1 MIMPDE
7 SCRNCG
13 GGLIHYRSCSN
24 CRKITQKK
32 CRVCSRIT
40 VLQSHQHCMVNS
52 TLNQKQLLVQVNQ
65 KNTISNTRK
74 NSIHLSFLG
83 VGIAGFFILGLI
95 ANFYYG
101 APQGIPDEAQATNS
115 NNIAIKSSDS
125 FPIPNGKSYDNCLA
139 YGSGES
145 ITVTCPSGNGSV
157 YKQILNMPHDLK
169 KEFSDSVFSIRGVII
184 TENSDG
190 SVILQYQLKKYVTN
204 SFGN

>member
-7 SCRNCG
+7 SCRTCG
-13 GGLIHYRSCSN
+13 GGLIHYKSCSD
-24 CRKITQKK
+24 CRKVTQKK
-32 CRVCSRIT
+32 CRVCSRTT
-40 VLQSHQHCMVNS
+40 VLQSHQYCIMNS
-52 TLNQKQLLVQVNQ
+52 TLNQKQLLVQVIQ
-65 KNTISNTRK
+65 KNTVSKTHK
-74 NSIHLSFLG
+74 NLLRFSFLG
-83 VGIAGFFILGLI
+83 IGIAGFFILGLI
-95 ANFYYG
+95 ANSYFET
-101 APQGIPDEAQATNS
+101 PQGMPDEAQATNS

-157 YKQILNMPHDLK
+157 YKQILNMPYDLK

-190 SVILQYQLKKYVTN
+190 SVILQYHLKKYVTN

>member
-1 MIMPDE
+1 MPDE
-7 SCRNCG
+7 SCRTCG
-13 GGLIHYRSCSN
+13 GGLIYYRSCSD
-24 CRKITQKK
+24 CRKVTQKK
-32 CRVCSRIT
+32 CKVCSRIT
-40 VLQSHQHCMVNS
+40 ILQPHQYCTINS
-52 TLNQKQLLVQVNQ
+52 ILNQQQSLVQVIQNNPVS
-65 KNTISNTRK
+65 KTHK
-74 NSIHLSFLG
+74 NSLRFLFLG
-83 VGIAGFFILGLI
+83 IGLAGIFILGLI
-95 ANFYYG
+95 ANSYFG
-101 APQGIPDEAQATNS
+101 TPQGIPDEAQATNS
-115 NNIAIKSSDS
+115 NNIAVKYSDS
-125 FPIPNGKSYDNCLA
+125 FPIQNGKSYDNCLA